1 MIAKL
6 WKCKLNVK
14 YTNYNTEKLTT
25 THQKK
30 ASKYTQILTGVLPR

>member
-1 MIAKL
+1 MEMKIE
-6 WKCKLNVK
+6 CKIHQLQHR
-14 YTNYNTEKLTT
+14 KLTT